1 MTTITKTPRP
11 LLFWHVGGDVIMRG
25 SPSLRLDADTQTDL
39 LSLFDDEKDAAL
51 VNHDTEAWLS
61 ALDKAHQ
68 LTEAR
73 IAAGKWARASGCL
86 SGLQRRGAA

>member
-1 MTTITKTPRP
+1 MTTITPNARP
-11 LLFWHVGGDVIMRG
+11 LLFWASGGDVIMRG
-25 SPSLRLDADTQTDL
+25 SPAIRLDADTQTDL

-51 VNHDTEAWLS
+51 VNHDTDAWIA

-86 SGLQRRGAA
+86 SDISKKRAA